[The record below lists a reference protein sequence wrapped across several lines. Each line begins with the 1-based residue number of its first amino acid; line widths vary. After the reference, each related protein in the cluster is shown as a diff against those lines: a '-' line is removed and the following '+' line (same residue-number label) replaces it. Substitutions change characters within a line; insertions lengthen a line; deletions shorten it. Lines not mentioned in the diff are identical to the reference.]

1 MQEQEGG
8 DEEQGDAVALARS
21 TSGSEENDSALKCS
35 LNFTEPDFD
44 NALQVFDRM
53 IWQREN
59 FSWGWDLVR

>member
-1 MQEQEGG
+1 M
-8 DEEQGDAVALARS
+8 AALARS

-44 NALQVFDRM
+44 DALQVFDRM